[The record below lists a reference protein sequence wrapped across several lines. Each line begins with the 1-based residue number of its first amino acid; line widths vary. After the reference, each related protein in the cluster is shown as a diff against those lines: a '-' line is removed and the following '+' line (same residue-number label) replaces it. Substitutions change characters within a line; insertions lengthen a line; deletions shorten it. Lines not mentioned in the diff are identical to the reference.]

1 LPIQAKEEN
10 GMGEVQS
17 FYHSVRY
24 RVRKA
29 GEILGIDKVLLSKIE
44 TPVRVGEL
52 TIPVELG
59 DRVLVNLTGYV
70 VHHSEHKKPMRGG
83 IRLHKGVTL
92 DVVKG
97 LASDMTWKLAA
108 ADIPHGGAKTGVVV
122 DWEDEW
128 YKSLSPKE
136 KNVVEENLIRRLAG
150 EMHRAGLIGTG
161 VYSCAPD
168 VGFKQKYADIFF
180 DEYDMRLNPTGRENK
195 AIITSKSVVNGG
207 IDGRVEATGYGV
219 VMMIKAALEDRRIP
233 TIQRRTLDG
242 LTLAIQGFG
251 NVGSWVADMADRE
264 GARIIA
270 VGDERGTILNEK
282 GIDIPLLRKHVAETG
297 TVVGF
302 SGAKFYGDP
311 QAVLGVP
318 CDILVPAALENQIT
332 LENYHMI
339 RAKAIFE
346 GANGPITPEADER
359 LIKEGIY
366 ISPDIITNIGGAF
379 VSYLEIDKAIN
390 NTRFGGSYTAEGLT
404 AHVLREHR
412 KRILQH
418 PRVQEM
424 SRQRGYDV
432 ERFINELAIISEV
445 MDKVIDER
453 TVIMT
458 ALERKMREVHYQ
470 ITDYMYQKKL
480 PDLRT
485 AAHVCALEKVAKCYE
500 TRGIT

>member
-1 LPIQAKEEN
+1 MAGL
-10 GMGEVQS
+10 QS
-17 FYHSVRY
+17 FYQSVLY
-24 RVRKA
+24 RVHKA
-29 GEILGIDKVLLSKIE
+29 GSILGIDKMVLDKIE
-44 TPVRVGEL
+44 KPVRVGEL
-52 TIPVELG
+52 TIPVKLG
-59 DRVLVNLTGYV
+59 DRVIANLTGYV

-92 DVVKG
+92 DVVKA

-122 DWEDEW
+122 DWEDDW
-128 YKSLSPKE
+128 YKSLSPRE
-136 KNVVEENLIRRLAG
+136 QAIAEENLIRRLAG

-161 VYSCAPD
+161 IYTCAPD

-180 DEYDMRLNPTGRENK
+180 DEYDIRLNPTNRENK

-219 VMMIKAALEDRRIP
+219 VMMIKAALEEGRIP
-233 TIQRRTLDG
+233 GIEQTTLDG
-242 LTLAIQGFG
+242 LTLALQGFG
-251 NVGSWVADMADRE
+251 NVGSWVADMAYRE
-264 GARIIA
+264 GAKIVAIA
-270 VGDERGTILNEK
+270 DERGTILNER
-282 GIDIPLLRKHVAETG
+282 GIDINKLKEHVTERR

-302 SGAKFYGDP
+302 PGAGPHGDS
-311 QAVLGVP
+311 QAVLGVA

-332 LENYHMI
+332 LKNYKTI
-339 RAKAIFE
+339 KAKAIFE

-366 ISPDIITNIGGAF
+366 ISPDIITNTGGAF
-379 VSYLEIDKAIN
+379 VSYLEIDKAIS

-412 KRILQH
+412 KLIMQH
-418 PRVQEM
+418 PRVQEIART
-424 SRQRGYDV
+424 RQAKYNV
-432 ERFINELAIISEV
+432 EEFMNELAILSEV
-445 MDKVIDER
+445 IDKVIDER

-458 ALERKMREVHYQ
+458 ALERKMREVHHA
-470 ITDYMYQKKL
+470 ITEYMYQKKL

-485 AAHVCALEKVAKCYE
+485 AAHVFALEKVARCYT